1 MSDIAKGLLQYD
13 LITSAIVVIAF
24 IIVIICIALG
34 RSGKHIIRNM
44 QKRIWGTEDED
55 EEINS

>member
-1 MSDIAKGLLQYD
+1 MSDIAKGLLLYD
-13 LITSAIVVIAF
+13 LVTSAIVVIAF
-24 IIVIICIALG
+24 LVVIICIALG

-55 EEINS
+55 EEINT